1 MVIMLAIYAA
11 WRSGILASALQLP
24 NGDFSSSEHSDLSS
38 CLSLALGI
46 LYEMGIASLA
56 FFLIILIK
64 FPAWPIVIIV
74 ISSVASMIISLR
86 SIMAQ

>member
-1 MVIMLAIYAA
+1 
-11 WRSGILASALQLP
+11 
-24 NGDFSSSEHSDLSS
+24 
-38 CLSLALGI
+38 LALGI

-74 ISSVASMIISLR
+74 MASVASMIISAM
-86 SIMAQ
+86 IMAQ

>member
-1 MVIMLAIYAA
+1 
-11 WRSGILASALQLP
+11 
-24 NGDFSSSEHSDLSS
+24 
-38 CLSLALGI
+38 LALGI

-74 ISSVASMIISLR
+74 MASVASMIISAMSYG
-86 SIMAQ
+86 SITCHQTTNNP